1 MFCVFF
7 TMYKR
12 SAQYICWQ
20 STPLTLR
27 SVNDLRIDARRADHP
42 VRIMGSLDA
51 IYLSSFHFAVDVCLC
66 VCLCV
71 KGGKKRRRRIYI
83 AVVVLYTHVFGF
95 GLFIFSRR
103 QFPVVPDTIPANY
116 LSVHGSLTPT
126 HVYTYSVA
134 L

>member
-1 MFCVFF
+1 MLYTFLPS
-7 TMYKR
+7 TL
-12 SAQYICWQ
+12 Q
-20 STPLTLR
+20 ST
-27 SVNDLRIDARRADHP
+27 
-42 VRIMGSLDA
+42 
-51 IYLSSFHFAVDVCLC
+51 C
-66 VCLCV
+66 VCVCECV
-71 KGGKKRRRRIYI
+71 CKRGEKEEDDEEYI